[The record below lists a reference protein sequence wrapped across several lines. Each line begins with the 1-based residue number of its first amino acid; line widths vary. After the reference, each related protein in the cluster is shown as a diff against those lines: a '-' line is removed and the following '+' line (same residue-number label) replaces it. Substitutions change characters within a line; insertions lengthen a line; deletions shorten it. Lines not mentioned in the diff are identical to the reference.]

1 MRKNLL
7 LTLLLMGSAASAQET
22 VKHTY
27 DALGRLTNSTVT
39 GGPVNGTSTTV
50 SYDRAGNR
58 SSYVVGGAPTSTPP
72 SNSRRVI
79 VLPLNGFVVI
89 PLRSGTFD

>member
-1 MRKNLL
+1 MRKISLIV
-7 LTLLLMGSAASAQET
+7 LLLMSTAASGQET
-22 VKHTY
+22 IKHTY

-39 GGPVNGTSTTV
+39 GGPVNGTSTTIG
-50 SYDRAGNR
+50 YDKAGNR